1 MIHVLIVDDHAFVRS
16 GISTMLSQLSA
27 EIEISEAQRCEQA
40 IDLAKNSEL
49 VGRTVDLVFLD
60 LNLPGH
66 QNFSALIAFRDALPS
81 IPVVVISGQDD
92 ASTVMRA
99 LELGAKSFI
108 SKADHPENMR
118 EAFTALLR
126 GEVWLPTSVS
136 TDSTVSSVASSD
148 DSFGTL
154 TERQVQVLAL
164 LVQGLSN
171 KLIARRLGIVEATVK
186 IHVSA
191 ILKECAVATRTQVLL
206 EVAKRKW
213 RFDSIAFHSTPTGP
227 AFEPAHAP
235 TIRNPQAS

>member
-1 MIHVLIVDDHAFVRS
+1 MVHVLIVDDHPFVRS
-16 GISTMLSQLSA
+16 GISTMLGQLSA
-27 EIEISEAQRCEQA
+27 DIRISEAQRCEQA
-40 IDLAKNSEL
+40 IDLGKQSEL
-49 VGRTVDLVFLD
+49 SGRSIDLVFLD
-60 LNLPGH
+60 LNMPGH
-66 QNFSALIAFRDALPS
+66 QHFSALIAFREALPS
-81 IPVVVISGQDD
+81 VPIVVISGQDD

-126 GEVWLPTSVS
+126 GEVWVPPSVS
-136 TDSTVSSVASSD
+136 ADSTCSPVATSD
-148 DSFGTL
+148 NSFGAL

-213 RFDSIAFHSTPTGP
+213 RFDSSTFN
-227 AFEPAHAP
+227 A
-235 TIRNPQAS
+235 

>member
-16 GISTMLSQLSA
+16 GISTMLSQLS
-27 EIEISEAQRCEQA
+27 EGIQISEAHRCDQA
-40 IDLAKNSEL
+40 IEFVQSPPLA
-49 VGRTVDLVFLD
+49 GRSVDLVLLD

-66 QNFSALIAFRDALPS
+66 HQFSALTAFREALPS
-81 IPVVVISGQDD
+81 VPVVVISGQDD
-92 ASTVMRA
+92 ANTVIRA

-118 EAFTALLR
+118 QAFTALLR
-126 GEVWLPTSVS
+126 GEVWVPTSVS
-136 TDSTVSSVASSD
+136 KDSSGQTSD
-148 DSFGTL
+148 NSFGAL
-154 TERQVQVLAL
+154 TERQIQVLAL

-191 ILKECAVATRTQVLL
+191 ILKECGVATRTQVLL

-213 RFDSIAFHSTPTGP
+213 RFESIALDSS
-227 AFEPAHAP
+227 AKAQE
-235 TIRNPQAS
+235 QARV